1 MKKFNKV
8 FLMVL
13 VVVLMVLAPACK
25 KADVDPVEPSV
36 VEITNIVGGNASG
49 SGVASVDADWRL
61 VNNSNDY
68 AYLNLMGD
76 WGVGNGFEIEG
87 GSGTPAAPGVS
98 QGKSVLYHFYDKD
111 GTYTATI
118 QMKVTFKDGS
128 IIYSTPKT
136 VTFIV
141 KGP

>member
-1 MKKFNKV
+1 MKIFYKLFV
-8 FLMVL
+8 IVIVL
-13 VVVLMVLAPACK
+13 VVLMVLAPACK

-36 VEITNIVGGNASG
+36 VEITNIVGGNSG
-49 SGVASVDADWRL
+49 GAAGVDADWRL

-76 WGVGNGFEIEG
+76 WGVGNGFETEG
-87 GSGTPAAPGVS
+87 GSGTPAAPGMS
-98 QGKSVLYHFYDKD
+98 QGKSVRNHFYDKD

-118 QMKVTFKDGS
+118 KMKATFKDGS
-128 IIYSTPKT
+128 IIYSNSKT

-141 KGP
+141 KRP

>member
-13 VVVLMVLAPACK
+13 VVLMVLAPACK
-25 KADVDPVEPSV
+25 TADVDPVEPSV
-36 VEITNIVGGNASG
+36 VEITNIVGGNSG
-49 SGVASVDADWRL
+49 GAAGVHADWRL

-98 QGKSVLYHFYDKD
+98 QGKSVLYHFYDDKD

-118 QMKVTFKDGS
+118 KMKVTFKDGS
-128 IIYSTPKT
+128 IIYSNPKT